1 MEGSKLMGILDD
13 VTHSGDQPEITLP
26 AVAEESIVTSFTL
39 PEEDVVLLKDW
50 LNSATDE
57 QKEVIVGENVTKV
70 IYSHPKI
77 GARSVF
83 VGIRGKIVEL
93 SGMDGMPRISKYH
106 TLSYSNATPFTYT
119 NDLFSETELEASC
132 IKLYVVLDG
141 TFKTTSIPSRT
152 LAKNEIGYLLS
163 GGTTE
168 ELSNSG
174 EVDSLILCLTLV

>member
-1 MEGSKLMGILDD
+1 MGILDD
-13 VTHSGDQPEITLP
+13 VTHAGDEPEVTLP
-26 AVAEESIVTSFTL
+26 VVAEESIATFFTL
-39 PEEDVVLLKDW
+39 SEEDVVLLKDW

-57 QKEVIVGENVTKV
+57 QKEIIANENVTKV

-83 VGIRGKIVEL
+83 VGIRNKIVEL

-119 NDLFSETELEASC
+119 NDLFSETDLEASC

-141 TFKTTSIPSRT
+141 TFKTTSIPSRI
-152 LAKNEIGYLLS
+152 LAKNEIGYLVE
-163 GGTTE
+163 GGPTE
-168 ELSNSG
+168 DLSNSG
-174 EVDSLILCLTLV
+174 EEDSLILCLTLV